1 MFGLYFVGGVGAAV
15 CLRFPW
21 VWRVSIVFYCS
32 CLIWIGCYIRRV
44 VWFCL
49 GFGFLF
55 WMWALLRW
63 VAGCCGLDL
72 LYRLAGDLVC
82 DVVGIVA
89 LV

>member
-21 VWRVSIVFYCS
+21 VWCGSVVFYCS

-49 GFGFLF
+49 GFGFSVLDVGVV
-55 WMWALLRW
+55 ALGCGLLRVGFTVSTGW
-63 VAGCCGLDL
+63 WFGL
-72 LYRLAGDLVC
+72 
-82 DVVGIVA
+82 
-89 LV
+89 